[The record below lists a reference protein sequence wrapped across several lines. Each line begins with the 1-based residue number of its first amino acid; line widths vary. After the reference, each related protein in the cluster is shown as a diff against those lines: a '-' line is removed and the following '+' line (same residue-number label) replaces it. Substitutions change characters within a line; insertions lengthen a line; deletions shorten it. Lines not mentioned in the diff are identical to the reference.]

1 MQRTH
6 FFIIALLM
14 SALTTQAQPMADKSY
29 RYDPP
34 WNQPP
39 KGGVSFTVPGVDNVP
54 DLYGDI
60 VNPQLIVFMGGN
72 QFMVLDELLTAFR
85 KQYPAYTRIFVE
97 TLPPGILA
105 KQMNSGSIVIGNLRI
120 DHQPDVYLG
129 GKKRVEEN
137 RDKLNGIVTYA
148 RNKLAIMVRK
158 GNPKQVKT
166 LNDLGR
172 ADLRVSM
179 PNPAWEGI
187 GGRIEEAYVKAGG
200 DALKSAIMQQKVAD
214 KTTFLTQIHHR
225 QTPMRVL
232 YDQSD
237 AGPVWYTEAFYQ
249 QMLNNPVDL
258 VPIPDNQNVVA
269 EYMGGVVKTAP
280 HARAGTDFINFL
292 MSPTGQAIY
301 KKYGF
306 MPPA

>member
-120 DHQPDVYLG
+120 DHTPDVYNAS
-129 GKKRVEEN
+129 R
-137 RDKLNGIVTYA
+137 
-148 RNKLAIMVRK
+148 
-158 GNPKQVKT
+158 
-166 LNDLGR
+166 
-172 ADLRVSM
+172 
-179 PNPAWEGI
+179 
-187 GGRIEEAYVKAGG
+187 
-200 DALKSAIMQQKVAD
+200 
-214 KTTFLTQIHHR
+214 
-225 QTPMRVL
+225 
-232 YDQSD
+232 
-237 AGPVWYTEAFYQ
+237 
-249 QMLNNPVDL
+249 
-258 VPIPDNQNVVA
+258 
-269 EYMGGVVKTAP
+269 KTA
-280 HARAGTDFINFL
+280 TNSTVSL
-292 MSPTGQAIY
+292 LT
-301 KKYGF
+301 
-306 MPPA
+306 PATNWRSWCEKGIRSR